1 MEDASWLSPTQDS
14 GNGTTLV
21 IAFEG
26 WSDAAEAAT
35 IALKHVRS
43 QLRARRVASIDPDN
57 YFDFTVTRPQIK
69 LSPSGVRRLSWPESK
84 FYLSNLP
91 NSPKLLIGVG
101 PEPQLRWKAFSRS
114 VLKIADTYNVE
125 KVITLGALLSEVPH
139 TRPIKI
145 VGTTSDEQL
154 AEQLGLSRPS
164 YEGPTG
170 VLGVL
175 QAAFEARGASCVSLW
190 ANVPH
195 YVAQTPSPKAALAL
209 VKRVS
214 ALIHLGIDTSDLE
227 SETVEYDTQ
236 IDEAVSSDDE
246 ARAYVEQLENATSE
260 YLDDDHHFLEIA
272 TAEEIA
278 QEAESFLKRHSSGD

>member
-1 MEDASWLSPTQDS
+1 MDDVSWLSPAQDR
-14 GNGTTLV
+14 GDGTTLV

-69 LSPSGVRRLSWPESK
+69 LSPSGVRRLTWPENK

-91 NSPKLLIGVG
+91 NSPKLLIGIG

-139 TRPIKI
+139 TRPIKVI
-145 VGTTSDEQL
+145 GTASNEQL
-154 AEQLGLSRPS
+154 AEHLGLARPT

-214 ALIHLGIDTSDLE
+214 TLVQLGIDTSELE

-246 ARAYVEQLENATSE
+246 ARAYVEQLENASSE
-260 YLDDDHHFLEIA
+260 YFSNDFDTLETA

-278 QEAESFLKRHSSGD
+278 LEAERFLKRHSNGN